1 MHFLGIKEA
10 GFNSVS
16 MGRIEQEDSTKQ
28 AMPFLH
34 NHHSNKCYKCL
45 GISPSF
51 HSFFSNINKEYG
63 AMWMVRVLVAQ
74 TMRQRTLA
82 GSQNSFLYLSRES
95 QEENI

>member
-16 MGRIEQEDSTKQ
+16 MGRIEQEASTEQ

-34 NHHSNKCYKCL
+34 NHHSNKCL

-74 TMRQRTLA
+74 TTRQRTLA
-82 GSQNSFLYLSRES
+82 GSQNSFLHLSRES